1 MNAPVQASQIARP
14 RLGDQL
20 VAQGLI
26 SPDQLRIALQ
36 EQKNTNQPLGAALL
50 ALGFITEDAMRG
62 ALAEKLGEQE
72 ISLKGVVA
80 DFQGVVKKT
89 HAVSSQSGEQRTFD
103 RQCRS

>member
-72 ISLKGVVA
+72 ISRPSQRVV
-80 DFQGVVKKT
+80 DWRT
-89 HAVSSQSGEQRTFD
+89 HRAVGTCQ
-103 RQCRS
+103 